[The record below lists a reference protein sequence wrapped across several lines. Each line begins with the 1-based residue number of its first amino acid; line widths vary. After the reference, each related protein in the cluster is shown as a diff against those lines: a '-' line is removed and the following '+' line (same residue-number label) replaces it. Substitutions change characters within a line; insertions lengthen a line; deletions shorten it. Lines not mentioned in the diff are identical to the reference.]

1 MEDNGYRV
9 EEIDMDDLTSIKE
22 EYQVPVSFQSC
33 HTAIVDGYVIEGHVP
48 AADVERLLSDRPD
61 VLGLAVAGMPVGSPG
76 MDSASGEVEPYDVV
90 TFDQTGK
97 TEIYASYPKE

>member
-1 MEDNGYRV
+1 MEGNRFNV

-22 EYQVPVSFQSC
+22 QYQVPAAFQSC

-48 AADVERLLSDRPD
+48 AADVARLLSDRPD

-76 MDSASGEVEPYDVV
+76 MDSASGVVEPFDVV
-90 TFDQTGK
+90 TF
-97 TEIYASYPKE
+97 TESGVTEVYASYPQD